1 MVEEIE
7 MQNVRCGVAEV
18 KSRRAVV
25 EVKAQYAEAEAER
38 VLVSD
43 RSEAEVRAIA
53 SAAVQEGYVEYT
65 SSGERLGGNMLG
77 TKMGG
82 ERGKGQSE
90 RGVVVKECI
99 VAAATSKE
107 LLTVIPVLFFV
118 VLSLLVH
125 LVFCT
130 LCIRLLGAMPS
141 MVSLLA
147 ALQSVHYSVRARF
160 WVLATSR
167 KKMRK
172 RWTPL
177 YQSLPAC
184 GQGTPR
190 SGLVVRSQFAQKS
203 H

>member
-7 MQNVRCGVAEV
+7 MQDVRCGVAEV

-25 EVKAQYAEAEAER
+25 EVEAQYAEAEAER

-65 SSGERLGGNMLG
+65 SSGERLAGSMLG

-82 ERGKGQSE
+82 ERGKGLSE

-107 LLTVIPVLFFV
+107 LLTVIPVLFLV

-125 LVFCT
+125 LVYVVYPSPWCNAFDGVSSCGVAVGT
-130 LCIRLLGAMPS
+130 LLSTGKILGFGNES
-141 MVSLLA
+141 
-147 ALQSVHYSVRARF
+147 
-160 WVLATSR
+160 
-167 KKMRK
+167 
-172 RWTPL
+172 
-177 YQSLPAC
+177 
-184 GQGTPR
+184 
-190 SGLVVRSQFAQKS
+190 
-203 H
+203 